1 MLFLV
6 VSCTCAP
13 LHRVAVRAGFA
24 LLPRPSR
31 RPTLL
36 LASLV
41 AGENLSPRRRPRPGA
56 MAVVSD
62 RSNRLYIPVGPMG
75 AFLFN

>member
-13 LHRVAVRAGFA
+13 LHRVAVRASFA

-36 LASLV
+36 LA
-41 AGENLSPRRRPRPGA
+41 NLAEPPA
-56 MAVVSD
+56 MALRHLRPVVS
-62 RSNRLYIPVGPMG
+62 L
-75 AFLFN
+75 LFS